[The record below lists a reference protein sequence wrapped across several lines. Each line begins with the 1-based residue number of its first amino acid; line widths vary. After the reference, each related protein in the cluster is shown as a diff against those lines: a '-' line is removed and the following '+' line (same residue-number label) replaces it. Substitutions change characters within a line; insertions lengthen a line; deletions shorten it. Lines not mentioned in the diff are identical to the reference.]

1 MEAMMNVATI
11 LQSKGGNVVTAH
23 PDTSVREITRL
34 LRDAGIGAVVISSDR
49 MRVEGIVSERDIV
62 RAIAV
67 SGEEVL
73 NRSAAA
79 LMTRD
84 VVTCGAGDTVA
95 QLMSLMTE
103 GRFRHLPVCDGGALI
118 GIVSIGDVVR
128 MRVEEIEH
136 EAEALREYVT
146 RA

>member
-1 MEAMMNVATI
+1 MNVATI

-136 EAEALREYVT
+136 EAEALREYVN

>member
-136 EAEALREYVT
+136 EAEALREYVN

>member
-1 MEAMMNVATI
+1 MSVATI
-11 LQSKGGNVVTAH
+11 LQSKGGNVVTAP
-23 PDTSVREITRL
+23 PDTSVRDITRL
-34 LRDAGIGAVVISSDR
+34 LRDAGIGAIVISSDR
-49 MRVEGIVSERDIV
+49 LRVEGIVSERDIV

-67 SGEEVL
+67 SGEDVL
-73 NRSAAA
+73 NRTAAS

-84 VVTCGAGDTVA
+84 VVTCSAGDTVA
-95 QLMSLMTE
+95 QIMSLMTK
-103 GRFRHLPVCDGGALI
+103 GRFRHLPVCEDGALI

-146 RA
+146 RS

>member
-49 MRVEGIVSERDIV
+49 MRVE
-62 RAIAV
+62 
-67 SGEEVL
+67 
-73 NRSAAA
+73 
-79 LMTRD
+79 
-84 VVTCGAGDTVA
+84 
-95 QLMSLMTE
+95 
-103 GRFRHLPVCDGGALI
+103 
-118 GIVSIGDVVR
+118 
-128 MRVEEIEH
+128 EIEH